1 MTTITELLR
10 FFNVRLVAPLAAA
23 LKSSVVVLARYCVVI
38 CATICTSLAANAA
51 ITLSTLEDNVPVY
64 TGPSERFRLLAVLPA
79 KTELK
84 AANQIVSS
92 DAGRFYRVIVKLGE
106 NMRGVGFIPV
116 NAPVKVG
123 GEDEDED
130 DLSKFGPVALIS
142 RAAQVAF
149 GNFQDKQSMWTA
161 GYMHYLSPGFYAK
174 GMAGQWITPTT
185 NASLLGGEIG
195 NDSLLFRSTSGFV
208 SYGLGLLSPGN
219 DNTLFAGSAKLN
231 IFMNA
236 TLGLRYNI
244 EGFAS
249 VAVAGSQVAFYNQNN
264 SMVSNGIQLSLE
276 VGL

>member
-1 MTTITELLR
+1 MPRGPALQSSILG
-10 FFNVRLVAPLAAA
+10 FVSYCLV
-23 LKSSVVVLARYCVVI
+23 VCT
-38 CATICTSLAANAA
+38 TICTSSIARAAL
-51 ITLSTLEDNVPVY
+51 TLSTLEDNVPVY

-79 KTELK
+79 KTEIK

-92 DAGRFYRVIVKLGE
+92 DAGRFYRVVVKLGE
-106 NMRGVGFIPV
+106 NIKGVGFIPV

-130 DLSKFGPVALIS
+130 DFSKYGPVALIS
-142 RAAQVAF
+142 RAAQVSF
-149 GNFQDKQSMWTA
+149 GNYKDKQAMWTA
-161 GYMHYLSPGFYAK
+161 GYMHYLSPGFYGK
-174 GMAGQWITPTT
+174 GMVGQWITPTT
-185 NASLLGGEIG
+185 NASLLGAEIG
-195 NDSLLFRSTSGFV
+195 NDSLLFGSTSGFV

-219 DNTLFAGSAKLN
+219 DNTLFSGSAKLN
-231 IFMNA
+231 VFMNA

-249 VAVAGSQVAFYNQNN
+249 IAVAGSQVAFYNQNN